1 MNKQEREQIKRV
13 AEGFADA
20 TKCVLEPMH
29 DVNEHPSF
37 AKALTK
43 NFYAIDDLEQR
54 VTKLEQ
60 GLQAAQQTDKEEQ
73 VKLPQDVQDF
83 INRVCVLK
91 SYSVCCEDGICCED
105 CIFYCDKGK
114 CLLSVSYDL
123 RHKYV
128 VKD

>member
-20 TKCVLEPMH
+20 AKCILESMH

-43 NFYAIDDLEQR
+43 NFHAIEDLEHR

-73 VKLPQDVQDF
+73 VELPQDVQDF
-83 INRVCVLK
+83 INRVVVLN
-91 SYSVCCEDGICCED
+91 CGCICCQN
-105 CIFYCDKGK
+105 CIFNRDKGG
-114 CLLSVSYDL
+114 CLLSISRYL
-123 RHKYV
+123 KRKYV
-128 VKD
+128 VKY